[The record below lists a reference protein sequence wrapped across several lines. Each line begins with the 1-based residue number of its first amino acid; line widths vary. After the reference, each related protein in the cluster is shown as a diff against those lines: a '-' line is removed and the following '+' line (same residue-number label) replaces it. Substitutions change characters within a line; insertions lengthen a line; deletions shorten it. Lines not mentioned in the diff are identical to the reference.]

1 MHLQN
6 NYYLRAYIHEIQ
18 DNMSNKLVSKSL
30 RLPEVDVQW
39 LKEFAN
45 NKGINQ
51 TEIISQALAMQRLNE
66 GRDIA
71 LGMMKNGGI
80 TEDESTINFLQGLG
94 IAGVSG
100 FAGYHISGML
110 RKQLDMD
117 EDKGSQMIFGLLAG
131 LGSLVI
137 SGLISN
143 AKNK

>member
-1 MHLQN
+1 
-6 NYYLRAYIHEIQ
+6 
-18 DNMSNKLVSKSL
+18 MSNKLVSKSF

>member
-1 MHLQN
+1 
-6 NYYLRAYIHEIQ
+6 
-18 DNMSNKLVSKSL
+18 MSNKLVSKSF

-39 LKEFAN
+39 LKEFA
-45 NKGINQ
+45 KDKKINQ

-71 LGMMKNGGI
+71 LGMMNNGGI
-80 TEDESTINFLQGLG
+80 TEDENTINFLQGLG

-117 EDKGSQMIFGLLAG
+117 EDKGTQMIFGLLAG

-137 SGLISN
+137 AGLISN